1 MKKLLISM
9 LALIVVIGS
18 ITGFAQTFIDV
29 PTDEWYAPYV
39 DRLTSLGGINGYE
52 DCTFRPENTMTNAEF
67 TKTVIALTAGKEELG
82 TVHWADNYMQK
93 AVELGVLDE
102 DEVPVS
108 EYDEPI
114 KRQRMAK
121 IIAKTMTNVMHEE
134 EIKDVSGYITKIADW
149 DTTCELCK
157 PYIAQVYAKG
167 IINGYE
173 DGTFGGSKTTTRA
186 EATTMITRM
195 LDKSYRVDN
204 SSNGSSSGGK
214 KEDDFIEPIIKMT
227 FRTCEGDGKLFRIVL
242 ENSKKFAG
250 EYETKV
256 EFITPTEFNTM
267 ESPALIY
274 AEDPWVI
281 SKTCGTWKG
290 IGNIDNKS
298 LCEIFAKYYTTR
310 ENMKTFIPYEGM
322 EITYKVSIKKIST
335 GEVREYTY
343 TDYLQ
348 LPFGL
353 KK

>member
-18 ITGFAQTFIDV
+18 VTSFAQTFIDV

-108 EYDEPI
+108 EYDVPI

-121 IIAKTMTNVMHEE
+121 IIAKTMTNVLHEE
-134 EIKDVSGYITKIADW
+134 EIKDVSGYITKITDW

-173 DGTFGGSKTTTRA
+173 DGTFGGAKTTTRA

-214 KEDDFIEPIIKMT
+214 KEDDFIEPVIKMT

-256 EFITPTEFNTM
+256 EFITPTEFNVK
-267 ESPALIY
+267 EQPYIR
-274 AEDPWVI
+274 AEGWQTINV
-281 SKTCGTWKG
+281 TGAWHG
-290 IGNIDNKS
+290 IGKMDNVP
-298 LCEIFAKYYTTR
+298 LCEVTATYYTTR
-310 ENMKTFIPYEGM
+310 ENMKTFTPYEGM

-348 LPFGL
+348 LPYGL
-353 KK
+353 R